1 MINKRQRWT
10 AGELQF
16 LREHYSVMPYE
27 EMQRRLGRS
36 MDSIVRRANK
46 IGLKRAMRVTPRNA
60 RLQWL
65 RKALRLQARLSN
77 KALAARLGMSV
88 RTVLWHGGRVRRE
101 MRQHG

>member
-1 MINKRQRWT
+1 MINRSQRWT
-10 AGELQF
+10 AEEVKF
-16 LREHYSVMPYE
+16 LRNHYPTMPYDE
-27 EMQRRLGRS
+27 LMRRLGRTLS
-36 MDSIVRRANK
+36 SICGRANEE
-46 IGLKRAMRVTPRNA
+46 GLKRAVRALPPNERVR
-60 RLQWL
+60 WL